1 MNKIIGICS
10 GKCFEL
16 KNSTNPSVSGFREAD
31 WCETLALTFRLY
43 WVIL

>member
-10 GKCFEL
+10 GKCFDF

-31 WCETLALTFRLY
+31 CVKLWHLLSDC
-43 WVIL
+43 IG